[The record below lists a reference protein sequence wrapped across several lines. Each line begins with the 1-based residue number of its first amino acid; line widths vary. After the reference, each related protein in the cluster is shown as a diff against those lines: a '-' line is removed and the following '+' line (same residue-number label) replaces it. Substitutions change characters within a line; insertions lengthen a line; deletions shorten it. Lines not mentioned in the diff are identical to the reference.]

1 MTESPYKKYALGM
14 ITAVMDRELRS
25 RLDALSEDGLSR
37 FSMLGGTVRGALLS
51 GSRLVAQA
59 RANHGLGIIE
69 SLALGQALVCAGLL
83 SATIK
88 DGERIGLRM
97 DCSGALR
104 GYSVETSWD
113 GKLRGYLFCDGIT
126 IDAPLD
132 SFDLKPFIG
141 SGSLSVMR
149 KGPAG
154 EPYTGHI
161 SLVHGRIAEDLSSY
175 YLQSEQTRTAIAA
188 SVRFDAAGR
197 IAGAGGLFLQAL
209 PGATDLDME
218 DTELRM
224 AELPSLGTW
233 FSEGKTRA
241 ELLDRWFSAF
251 EVELLS
257 ESPVSFFCDCSKER
271 YGSFLK
277 NLGPDEIKKM
287 MDSGTLPAEIRCH
300 NCASV
305 YKFTQEEL
313 GALGGV

>member
-1 MTESPYKKYALGM
+1 M
-14 ITAVMDRELRS
+14 ITAELDRELRS
-25 RLDALSEDGLSR
+25 RLDALSADGLTR

-59 RANHGLGIIE
+59 RANHDLGIIE

-83 SATIK
+83 STTIK

-97 DCSGALR
+97 DCTGALK
-104 GYSVETSWD
+104 GFSVETRWD
-113 GKLRGYLFCDGIT
+113 GRLRGYLFCDGIKLG
-126 IDAPLD
+126 APLE

-141 SGSLSVMR
+141 SGTLSVMR
-149 KGPAG
+149 AGPAG

-161 SLVHGRIAEDLSSY
+161 SLVHGRIAEDITSY
-175 YLQSEQTRTAIAA
+175 YLQSEQTRTAVAA

-218 DTELRM
+218 DTEDRM

-233 FSEGKTRA
+233 FAEGKTRA
-241 ELLDRWFSAF
+241 ELLEQWFSAF

-257 ESPVSFFCDCSKER
+257 EGPVSFSCDCSKER
-271 YGSFLK
+271 YGAFLK
-277 NLGPDEIKKM
+277 NLGHDELRKM
-287 MDSGTLPAEIRCH
+287 MDSGALPAEILCH
-300 NCASV
+300 NCGSV
-305 YKFTQEEL
+305 YEFSREEL
-313 GALGGV
+313 EALGGAGARL